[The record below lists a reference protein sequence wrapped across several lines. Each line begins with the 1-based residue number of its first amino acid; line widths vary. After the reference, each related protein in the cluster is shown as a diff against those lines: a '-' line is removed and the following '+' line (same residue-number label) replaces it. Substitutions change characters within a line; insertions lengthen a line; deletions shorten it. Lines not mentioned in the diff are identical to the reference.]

1 MIPGGGVGLFNGC
14 SEIFGSGNMGAQ
26 YGGLLSDCENEVG
39 WGVDDNTMYTRRKE
53 CLTNKCNQNISNE
66 TAKKGCLF
74 LANFLEAAGNPL
86 HSYKEVECP
95 QVLKDKY

>member
-1 MIPGGGVGLFNGC
+1 MIILCTLEEKNVL
-14 SEIFGSGNMGAQ
+14 
-26 YGGLLSDCENEVG
+26 
-39 WGVDDNTMYTRRKE
+39 
-53 CLTNKCNQNISNE
+53 NKCNQNISNE
-66 TAKKGCLF
+66 TGRKGCLF